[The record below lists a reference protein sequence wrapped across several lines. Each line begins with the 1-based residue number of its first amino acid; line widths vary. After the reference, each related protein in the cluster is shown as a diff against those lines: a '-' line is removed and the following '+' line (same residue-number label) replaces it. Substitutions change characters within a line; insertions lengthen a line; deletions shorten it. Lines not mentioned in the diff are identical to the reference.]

1 VNVSSSLY
9 FKQGI
14 LKLIKKELDEI
25 ELVTLK
31 RKEGYLCLYLSIYLS
46 MCVVGNVFIYSKN
59 SYFPLSL
66 ENFDIQAA
74 EQRDK
79 EQRKQ
84 FLEKQKRHALQAL
97 YNLNKRKTKQVDRAS
112 SSKQSFPTKN
122 EFSIF

>member
-1 VNVSSSLY
+1 MQFEPHNKHSFVTTKEELSDEKKIKEVE
-9 FKQGI
+9 GI

-31 RKEGYLCLYLSIYLS
+31 RKEG
-46 MCVVGNVFIYSKN
+46 
-59 SYFPLSL
+59 YFPLSL